1 MTQVTTVLK
10 NKSVI
15 KQLQHGSVH
24 DDNTDLDWIKAHRAR
39 VNETMLSR
47 RPSSHA
53 AEYRVTMAQ

>member
-24 DDNTDLDWIKAHRAR
+24 DDNTDLDWFKARI
-39 VNETMLSR
+39 NETMLSR

-53 AEYRVTMAQ
+53 AEYHVILAE

>member
-24 DDNTDLDWIKAHRAR
+24 DDNTDLDWFK
-39 VNETMLSR
+39 TMKLSR

-53 AEYRVTMAQ
+53 AEYRVTLAE